1 MRLKP
6 LIAYMTSLAI
16 ISATA
21 PVVPAFAGGSYGGHY
36 GGMGGGPGCKNMGGH
51 GGITINKPT
60 YINKNINVFKP
71 VNINKNIINNKNI
84 NFNNNININK
94 NINANKNI
102 NFNNNVNIN
111 KNINVNNNVNIN
123 KNVNDNKNISINK
136 NIVIVK
142 NGGGSAEASAFAAA
156 LAQAQSSAQAN
167 VNVSSGSYSESVS
180 INQGGGY
187 VGGAVAVQAQQTCHM
202 TEASVVKAIHAVCIA
217 QGQEFAASH
226 MTRDTW
232 IESAYEGEVARCI
245 PGARLKVVIGDM
257 VQSDQGMAGAYDNG
271 TVLDCAMG
279 EALRHY
285 KDGML
290 KCAPAVPVKDCTERT
305 NLRLYGTGDFF
316 FSFRTQVCATSSSLS
331 QASASDAEVSGMAL
345 DGGVGANSQY

>member
-1 MRLKP
+1 MRSKS
-6 LIAYMTSLAI
+6 LIAYVTSLAI
-16 ISATA
+16 MSATA
-21 PVVPAFAGGSYGGHY
+21 PAFAGGSYGGGHMNY
-36 GGMGGGPGCKNMGGH
+36 GGMNGGPGCKNMGGH

-60 YINKNINVFKP
+60 YINKNVNVFKP
-71 VNINKNIINNKNI
+71 VNINKNINY
-84 NFNNNININK
+84 NNNININK
-94 NINANKNI
+94 NINANKNV
-102 NFNNNVNIN
+102 NFNNNININ

-142 NGGGSAEASAFAAA
+142 NGGGNAEAAAFAAA
-156 LAQAQSSAQAN
+156 LAQAQSSSQAN

-187 VGGAVAVQAQQTCHM
+187 VGGAIAVQAQQTCHM

-217 QGQEFAASH
+217 EGHEFPASH

-232 IESAYEGEVARCI
+232 IDSAYEGEVARCI
-245 PGARLKVVIGDM
+245 PGARLKVTIGDM

-305 NLRLYGTGDFF
+305 NLRLFGTGDFF
-316 FSFRTQVCATSSSLS
+316 FSFRTQVCATSARSAETESSN
-331 QASASDAEVSGMAL
+331 DVSGMAL
-345 DGGVGANSQY
+345 DGGVGINSQY